1 MGRSD
6 FFVSRPGI
14 DLVAAPRSA
23 ADLVLLAHGG
33 EVDSLGDP
41 HSWRAP
47 ILRMW
52 PFAAAVRDAAP
63 DAAVGLMRYRYRGW
77 NGADAHPAADL
88 RAVLDGLPERIKR
101 VVLIGH
107 SLGGRAVVAA
117 GNHSKVVGVLGLA
130 PWLPADEPI
139 TLHGSGHAA
148 ADDNEIGSAVTV
160 VLAHGT
166 DDRITDPRL
175 TAAYARRLRATS
187 LTVGLVNV
195 EGENHAMLRRYADWN
210 ELVRRF
216 TLHALGE
223 PVDSARCPVLSTE
236 PDRTDLLPRWNR
248 PGGSLAAGVRDIVTA
263 RLQLRVLDHL

>member
-14 DLVAAPRSA
+14 DLLAAPPAA

-52 PFAAAVRDAAP
+52 PFAAAIRDAAP

-117 GNHSKVVGVLGLA
+117 GNHPKVVGVLGLA
-130 PWLPADEPI
+130 PWLPPDEPI
-139 TLHGSGHAA
+139 TLRGHGHAA
-148 ADDNEIGSAVTV
+148 ADDSGGSAATV

-166 DDRITDPRL
+166 DDRTTDPRL
-175 TAAYARRLRATS
+175 TAAYARRLRATG
-187 LTVGLVNV
+187 LALGLVSV
-195 EGENHAMLRRYADWN
+195 EGDKHAMLRRYADWS

-223 PVDSARCPVLSTE
+223 PVDSAGCPVLSTE
-236 PDRTDLLPRWNR
+236 PDRMDLLPRWNR
-248 PGGSLAAGVRDIVTA
+248 PDGLAAGVRDIVTA

>member
-14 DLVAAPRSA
+14 DLLAAPPTA

-33 EVDSLGDP
+33 EVDSLADP

-52 PFAAAVRDAAP
+52 PFAAAIRDAAP

-88 RAVLDGLPERIKR
+88 RAVLNGLPERIKR

-117 GNHSKVVGVLGLA
+117 GNHPKVVGVLGLA
-130 PWLPADEPI
+130 PWLPPDEPI
-139 TLHGSGHAA
+139 TLRGHGHTA
-148 ADDNEIGSAVTV
+148 ADDSGGSAVTV

-175 TAAYARRLRATS
+175 TAAYARRLRATG
-187 LTVGLVNV
+187 LAVGLVGV
-195 EGENHAMLRRYADWN
+195 EGDKHAMLRRYADWS

-223 PVDSARCPVLSTE
+223 PVDSVGCPVLSTE

-248 PGGSLAAGVRDIVTA
+248 PDGYAAGVRDIVTA
-263 RLQLRVLDHL
+263 RLQLQVLDHL

>member
-1 MGRSD
+1 MTRSD
-6 FFVSRPGI
+6 FLVSRPGI
-14 DLVAAPRSA
+14 DLLAAPPSA

-52 PFAAAVRDAAP
+52 PFAAVVRDAVP
-63 DAAVGLMRYRYRGW
+63 DAAIGLMRYRYRGW

-117 GNHSKVVGVLGLA
+117 GNHPRVVGVLGLA

-139 TLHGSGHAA
+139 TMHGLHAA
-148 ADDNEIGSAVTV
+148 ADDNGIGSAVTV

-166 DDRITDPRL
+166 DDRVTDPRL
-175 TAAYARRLRATS
+175 TAAYARRLRATG
-187 LTVGLVNV
+187 LAVGLVSV
-195 EGENHAMLRRYADWN
+195 EGEKHAMLRRYADWN

-223 PVDSARCPVLSTE
+223 RVDSAPCPALTTE
-236 PDRTDLLPRWNR
+236 PGRTDLLPRSNR
-248 PGGSLAAGVRDIVTA
+248 PGGLADGVRDIVTA

>member
-1 MGRSD
+1 
-6 FFVSRPGI
+6 VSRPGI
-14 DLVAAPRSA
+14 DLLAAPPSA

-41 HSWRAP
+41 HGWRAP

-52 PFAAAVRDAAP
+52 PFAAPARDAAP
-63 DAAVGLMRYRYRGW
+63 AAAVGLMRYRYRGW
-77 NGADAHPAADL
+77 NGAAAHPAADL
-88 RAVLDGLPERIKR
+88 SEVLDGLPERIRR

-107 SLGGRAVVAA
+107 SLGGRAVVAT
-117 GNHSKVVGVLGLA
+117 GNHPKVVGVLGLA

-148 ADDNEIGSAVTV
+148 ADNSGIRSAVTV

-175 TAAYARRLRATS
+175 TASYARRLRATGQA
-187 LTVGLVNV
+187 VGLVSV
-195 EGENHAMLRRYADWN
+195 QGEKHAMLRRYADWS

-216 TLHALGE
+216 TGHALGE
-223 PVDSARCPVLSTE
+223 PVDSGRCPALSTE
-236 PDRTDLLPRWNR
+236 PDRMDVLPRWN
-248 PGGSLAAGVRDIVTA
+248 PGASLAAGVRNIASA
-263 RLQLRVLDHL
+263 RLQWPVLDHL

>member
-1 MGRSD
+1 
-6 FFVSRPGI
+6 VSQPGI
-14 DLVAAPRSA
+14 DLLAAPPSA

-33 EVDSLGDP
+33 EVDSLGEP
-41 HSWRAP
+41 HGWRAP

-52 PFAAAVRDAAP
+52 PFATAAHDAAP

-88 RAVLDGLPERIKR
+88 RAVLDGLPERIRR

-107 SLGGRAVVAA
+107 SMGGRAVVAA

-130 PWLPADEPI
+130 PWLLAEEPI

-148 ADDNEIGSAVTV
+148 ADDSGITSAVTV

-166 DDRITDPRL
+166 ADRITDPEL
-175 TAAYARRLRATS
+175 TAAYARRLRATG
-187 LTVGLVNV
+187 LPVGLVSV
-195 EGENHAMLRRYADWN
+195 EGEKHAMLRRYADWN

-216 TLHALGE
+216 TAHALGE
-223 PVDSARCPVLSTE
+223 PGDSARCPALSTE

-248 PGGSLAAGVRDIVTA
+248 PGSLADGVRDVVAA